1 MAEGRT
7 AGWYISDQVTV
18 YDNTGAGAP
27 AQFKFQVPNNLL
39 GQARL
44 GWAVAPTTVPSGLR
58 DMKGWRPRRMNGI
71 GSNGLRYATIVADV
85 ASDLWTLV
93 VNTWTIIDNN
103 GATITVTA
111 TGKSPERYTF

>member
-7 AGWYISDQVTV
+7 RKYYKSDQVTV
-18 YDNTGAGAP
+18 YDNTGGGVN
-27 AQFKFQVPNNLL
+27 AQFAFQVPNNLS

-44 GWAVAPTTVPSGLR
+44 GWADADATIPTGLR
-58 DMKGWRPRRMNGI
+58 DMKGWSPRRMNGI
-71 GSNGLRYATIVADV
+71 GSNGLRYRTIVADV

-111 TGKSPERYTF
+111 TGKSPERYTL